1 MDQFDKLVKEK
12 AEKREFKY
20 KPLFWLLFAK
30 QAGFMAYSAIQIVS
44 GVLIVGSVISGS
56 VFLTYKLVTKNNTPQ
71 IVEKPYIQVNTTD
84 TTLQLSPETV
94 TQQDTLIPVNSVPT
108 PPKELTQKAKNTQQQ
123 PDKTPIKKDTVK
135 IQKTIPT
142 DPYVGRR
149 ILKIDTDTILTND

>member
-30 QAGFMAYSAIQIVS
+30 QAGFMAYSAIQIIS

-56 VFLTYKLVTKNNTPQ
+56 VFLTYKLVTKNSTPKM
-71 IVEKPYIQVNTTD
+71 VEKPYNQVNTPD
-84 TTLQLSPETV
+84 TTLQLSPEIV
-94 TQQDTLIPVNSVPT
+94 NQQDTLNPENSLPI
-108 PPKELTQKAKNTQQQ
+108 PPKDLTQKAKTAQQQ
-123 PDKTPIKKDTVK
+123 PDKTSIQKDTVK
-135 IQKTIPT
+135 IKKTIPT

-149 ILKIDTDTILTND
+149 ILTIDTDTILTND

>member
-56 VFLTYKLVTKNNTPQ
+56 VFLTYKLVTKNSTPK
-71 IVEKPYIQVNTTD
+71 IVEKPYHQDITPD
-84 TTLQLSPETV
+84 TTLQLSPEIV
-94 TQQDTLIPVNSVPT
+94 NQQDTLSPENSVST
-108 PPKELTQKAKNTQQQ
+108 PPKELTQKAKTTQHQ
-123 PDKTPIKKDTVK
+123 PDKPLIKKDTVK
-135 IQKTIPT
+135 IKKTIPT

-149 ILKIDTDTILTND
+149 ILTIDPDTILTND

>member
-56 VFLTYKLVTKNNTPQ
+56 VFLTYKLVTKNSTPNM
-71 IVEKPYIQVNTTD
+71 VEKPYNQVNTPD
-84 TTLQLSPETV
+84 TTLQLSPEIV
-94 TQQDTLIPVNSVPT
+94 NQQDTLNPENSLPI
-108 PPKELTQKAKNTQQQ
+108 PPKELTQKAKTAQQQ
-123 PDKTPIKKDTVK
+123 PDKPLIKKDTVK
-135 IQKTIPT
+135 IKKAIPP

-149 ILKIDTDTILTND
+149 ILTIDTDTILTND